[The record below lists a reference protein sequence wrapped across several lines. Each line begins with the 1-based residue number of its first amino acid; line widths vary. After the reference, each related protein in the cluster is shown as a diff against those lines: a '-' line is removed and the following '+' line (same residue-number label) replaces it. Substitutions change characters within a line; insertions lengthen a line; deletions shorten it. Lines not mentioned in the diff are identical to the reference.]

1 MSVAR
6 MASVA
11 NTLPCVLA
19 SYKKKNKAIRNVGRR
34 TGSERRVGGY
44 SADDG
49 VVGGGHFVEDA
60 VDALQFLF
68 TLRRHSVVRLVVK
81 LHRTTL

>member
-1 MSVAR
+1 M
-6 MASVA
+6 
-11 NTLPCVLA
+11 
-19 SYKKKNKAIRNVGRR
+19 
-34 TGSERRVGGY
+34 GGY

-60 VDALQFLF
+60 VDALQLLF